1 MGQAQAQAHPS
12 PRQQCQVSLCV
23 FFGAVANLPTR
34 HTQSPTV
41 RLGMLYVCVMSVP
54 QATTAHGP
62 IYPTCHSTSV
72 SHTHAH
78 NDSARSV
85 CADTWKVDFCTTLSN
100 ISRLETG
107 HVFVCVFGVHLNCD
121 ELAIWAKSTC
131 VWVFHT
137 PAFLKSWNAS
147 FFAIKCSVLFQVK
160 AEYASGMRLSVLLT
174 SKWRREVSVNLFENN
189 PIIFTI
195 QFTDN
200 KRHTLALNTFT
211 RLLNTLE
218 TYLNWHMNLCIDQYI
233 WLNPRFFGSG

>member
-1 MGQAQAQAHPS
+1 MGQAQAQAQAHPS

-121 ELAIWAKSTC
+121 ELAIWAKIHVCGYFT
-131 VWVFHT
+131 HLL
-137 PAFLKSWNAS
+137 PL
-147 FFAIKCSVLFQVK
+147 K
-160 AEYASGMRLSVLLT
+160 AEMRHFL
-174 SKWRREVSVNLFENN
+174 
-189 PIIFTI
+189 
-195 QFTDN
+195 
-200 KRHTLALNTFT
+200 
-211 RLLNTLE
+211 LLNALFCSRLKQNMPVAWD
-218 TYLNWHMNLCIDQYI
+218 YLFCWPVNEGGKFL
-233 WLNPRFFGSG
+233 